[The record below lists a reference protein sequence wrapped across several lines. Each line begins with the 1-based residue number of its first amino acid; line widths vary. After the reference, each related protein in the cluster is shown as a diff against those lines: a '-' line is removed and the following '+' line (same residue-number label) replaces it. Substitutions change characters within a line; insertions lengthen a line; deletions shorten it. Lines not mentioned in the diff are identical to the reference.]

1 MDYFRPFEAKMAPS
15 QTWEWGC
22 FVGPPRLGLVCCGW
36 YLKRWGNA
44 SPRPEQQ
51 EARAS
56 AAGDKAAA
64 KDSGRGK
71 GRAKGCTAEA
81 AAAAAAT
88 SNDLDQW
95 LAHRPGGRRPDG
107 GEDEGL
113 LRTGC

>member
-1 MDYFRPFEAKMAPS
+1 MVCR
-15 QTWEWGC
+15 EWY
-22 FVGPPRLGLVCCGW
+22 R
-36 YLKRWGNA
+36 KRWGNA
-44 SPRPEQQ
+44 SPWPEQQ
-51 EARAS
+51 EAGAS

-81 AAAAAAT
+81 AAAAAAA

-95 LAHRPGGRRPDG
+95 LVHRPDG